1 MTEGK
6 PFCIHE
12 AATGIDSFQTLKD
25 FAILPFGRLTLPLS
39 VKKPEKVYEIGQSD
53 PNAIL
58 RYRHELIRACY
69 LSLESKQLIIDDF
82 NDKYP
87 ECSKKSIERVFKE
100 IIIKEKREGDLRP
113 VWYVTEE
120 TLNDIPEFKEPES
133 RVELTELAKERMR
146 PLVEE
151 AEIAEAIKNE
161 ELKIKEELKRL
172 EMAQREA
179 EKR

>member
-1 MTEGK
+1 M
-6 PFCIHE
+6 
-12 AATGIDSFQTLKD
+12 
-25 FAILPFGRLTLPLS
+25 
-39 VKKPEKVYEIGQSD
+39 
-53 PNAIL
+53 
-58 RYRHELIRACY
+58 
-69 LSLESKQLIIDDF
+69 
-82 NDKYP
+82 
-87 ECSKKSIERVFKE
+87 
-100 IIIKEKREGDLRP
+100 
-113 VWYVTEE
+113 TEE

>member
-1 MTEGK
+1 M
-6 PFCIHE
+6 
-12 AATGIDSFQTLKD
+12 
-25 FAILPFGRLTLPLS
+25 
-39 VKKPEKVYEIGQSD
+39 
-53 PNAIL
+53 
-58 RYRHELIRACY
+58 
-69 LSLESKQLIIDDF
+69 
-82 NDKYP
+82 
-87 ECSKKSIERVFKE
+87 
-100 IIIKEKREGDLRP
+100 
-113 VWYVTEE
+113 TEE

-133 RVELTELAKERMR
+133 RVELIELAKERMR